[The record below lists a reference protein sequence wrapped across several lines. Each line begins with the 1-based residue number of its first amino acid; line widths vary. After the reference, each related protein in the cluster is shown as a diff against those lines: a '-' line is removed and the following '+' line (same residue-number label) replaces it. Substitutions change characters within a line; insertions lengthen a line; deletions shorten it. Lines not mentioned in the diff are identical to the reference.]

1 MSDAAP
7 TALPV
12 ILVLHGPNLNML
24 GQREPAIYGTT
35 TLAEID
41 AQLRASASARGY
53 ELVIVQ
59 SNYEGALIDQIQ
71 RYGAAACGII
81 VNPGA
86 LTHYS
91 IALRDA
97 LAAVA
102 APAVEVH
109 LSNIYAREPFRHH
122 SVVAPVVTGQIAGF
136 GPAGYLLALRYLMD
150 RADGDRAGGAT
161 GDAGSDVRA
170 P

>member
-1 MSDAAP
+1 VDPVTDTPAP
-7 TALPV
+7 TARKV

-24 GQREPAIYGTT
+24 GQREPEIYGRV

-41 AQLRASASARGY
+41 QRIREAAAERGF
-53 ELVIVQ
+53 ETIIVQ

-71 RYGAAACGII
+71 RNASVACGII

-102 APAVEVH
+102 VPAVEVH
-109 LSNIYAREPFRHH
+109 LSNVYRREEFRHR
-122 SVVAPVVTGQIAGF
+122 SVIAPVVTGQIAGL
-136 GPAGYLLALRYLMD
+136 GAEGYLLALRYLMD
-150 RADGDRAGGAT
+150 RYEAEGT
-161 GDAGSDVRA
+161 SPDA
-170 P
+170 